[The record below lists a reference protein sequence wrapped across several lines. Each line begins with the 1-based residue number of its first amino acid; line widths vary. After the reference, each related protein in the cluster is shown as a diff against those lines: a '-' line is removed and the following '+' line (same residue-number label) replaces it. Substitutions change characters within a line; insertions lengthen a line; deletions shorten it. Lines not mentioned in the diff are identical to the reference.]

1 MAFGADEKI
10 GVLLLNVG
18 SPDKPETRAVRRY
31 LRQFLSDP
39 RVIDV
44 AAWKRAIILNLFILP
59 FRPKRSAH
67 AYKAVWTDRGSPL
80 IAISTDFAR
89 ALGEVLPDA
98 EVAIGMAYGQPS
110 IAAALESLCER
121 GLDRIVVAP
130 MFPQSASATTGSVLE
145 ATYKLA
151 ATKYNVPSLCVVPP
165 FYAHPAFLRAWAA
178 VATPQLEE
186 FQPDHVLFS
195 FHGLPERQIRKGDI
209 SSAHCLVKPGCC
221 DSIVPE
227 NNACYRRQ
235 CFETARGIAEA
246 IGLPDDL
253 YSVSFQSRLGREPW
267 LQPYTDQT
275 IAMLADN
282 GLGRLA
288 VLCPAFVADCLE
300 TLEEIGIGGKKT
312 FLDHGGKEYVQV
324 SCPNAHPG
332 WVEAFAEIIRSL

>member
-1 MAFGADEKI
+1 MAFGANERI

-18 SPDKPETRAVRRY
+18 SPEKPETRAVRRY

-39 RVIDV
+39 RVIDL
-44 AAWKRAIILNLFILP
+44 AAWKRALILNLFILP

-67 AYKAVWTDRGSPL
+67 AYQSIWTERGSPL

-89 ALGEVLPDA
+89 ALGELLPDV
-98 EVAIGMAYGQPS
+98 EIAIGMAYGKPA
-110 IAAALESLCER
+110 IADALESLCER
-121 GLDRIVVAP
+121 GLDRILVAP

-145 ATYKLA
+145 ATYKMA
-151 ATKYNVPSLCVVPP
+151 AVKYNVPALCVVPP

-178 VATPQLEE
+178 IARPQLDE
-186 FQPDHVLFS
+186 FAPDHVLFS
-195 FHGLPERQIRKGDI
+195 FHGLPERQIRKGDL
-209 SSAHCLVKPGCC
+209 SGGHCLVKPGCC
-221 DSIVPE
+221 DAEVPE

-246 IGLPDDL
+246 MELPDDL

-282 GLGRLA
+282 GLDRLA
-288 VLCPAFVADCLE
+288 VVCPAFTVDCLE
-300 TLEEIGIGGKKT
+300 TLEEIGMGGRDI
-312 FLDHGGKEYVQV
+312 FLAHGGAAYLQV
-324 SCPNAHPG
+324 SCPNAHPA
-332 WVEAFAEIIRSL
+332 WVEAFAEILSQV